1 MKKCIIAAALL
12 ATVASFSTLAAEQ
25 VSKQE
30 ISHFKLVKVGTINVS
45 QSGGQISSPSDLREK
60 LSELAD
66 EKAENI
72 TILSLHVSMVRIL
85 KPLPKFI
92 TMRRNKALIAP

>member
-1 MKKCIIAAALL
+1 MKKRIIAAALL

-45 QSGGQISSPSDLREK
+45 QSGEQISSPLIYAK
-60 LSELAD
+60 
-66 EKAENI
+66 
-72 TILSLHVSMVRIL
+72 TVRISRCERR
-85 KPLPKFI
+85 KILPYYRC
-92 TMRRNKALIAP
+92 T

>member
-1 MKKCIIAAALL
+1 MKKRIIAAALL

-66 EKAENI
+66 AKGGKYYHI
-72 TILSLHVSMVRIL
+72 SLHVSMVRIL